1 MTFRKI
7 CALAAAFAA
16 LLVVATPTH
25 AQLAMSY
32 KLDVG
37 TQRAEQPD
45 VVVNRCAGLNWM
57 TSIGACGRE
66 VLSKIAHVGRGE
78 SAASFEPASVPMIAE
93 LPELG
98 APERAPRLLRPGGAK
113 EALLATSKTADLL
126 LRVGSKLR
134 LRGNDEGGWE
144 WYRFTDTTYENH
156 VKNNG
161 HKAVGVEL
169 LLPFQ

>member
-1 MTFRKI
+1 MNPRKI
-7 CALAAAFAA
+7 CGLAAALAA
-16 LLVVATPTH
+16 LLAVATSTH

-32 KLDVG
+32 KLDVR
-37 TQRAEQPD
+37 TQRAEQPR

-66 VLSKIAHVGRGE
+66 VLSKIAHAARSD
-78 SAASFEPASVPMIAE
+78 SAASFEAAPVPTTGG

-98 APERAPRLLRPGGAK
+98 TPERAPRLLRSGGGR
-113 EALLATSKTADLL
+113 EGLLASSKTADLL

-134 LRGNDEGGWE
+134 LRGNDEGGLE

-169 LLPFQ
+169 FLPFQ

>member
-1 MTFRKI
+1 MNPKKI
-7 CALAAAFAA
+7 CGLAAALAA
-16 LLVVATPTH
+16 LLAVATSTH

-32 KLDVG
+32 KLDVR
-37 TQRAEQPD
+37 TQRAEQPH

-66 VLSKIAHVGRGE
+66 VLSKIAHAARSD
-78 SAASFEPASVPMIAE
+78 SAPSFEAAPTTAE

-98 APERAPRLLRPGGAK
+98 TPERAPRLLRSGGGR
-113 EALLATSKTADLL
+113 EGLLASSKTADLL
-126 LRVGSKLR
+126 LRVGSKLSP
-134 LRGNDEGGWE
+134 RGKDEGGLE